1 MEGTRERESQSGHW
15 FALVGVASIS
25 RDLNRAAA
33 ANKNTTPLAR
43 PINSGLCFRQPPPF
57 ANHLNRNRLLLSSR
71 CVFATTASQRLF
83 HALVGYCAKIDRN
96 DGRELFCSEMGIC
109 PSSLHVIVSYAPVA
123 IPAGAKVNLV
133 VETRLKKHH
142 EVVFT

>member
-1 MEGTRERESQSGHW
+1 
-15 FALVGVASIS
+15 
-25 RDLNRAAA
+25 
-33 ANKNTTPLAR
+33 
-43 PINSGLCFRQPPPF
+43 
-57 ANHLNRNRLLLSSR
+57 
-71 CVFATTASQRLF
+71 
-83 HALVGYCAKIDRN
+83 VGYCAKIDRN